1 MIAMMRVQPME
12 QSPLYQ
18 PAIAWQITSEGLML
32 HVEAPGIQAEDLDI
46 EATEKTLTVQWTR
59 HLRPDS
65 VALYSEVKY
74 GQFRRSVAL
83 PFAIE
88 CDRIESQLKHGLL
101 TLNLPKKQKPQP
113 VKITLGQSTLSQ
125 PEPTPLETPVS
136 LDEDPWA
143 A

>member
-1 MIAMMRVQPME
+1 MMMRVHPTQ
-12 QSPLYQ
+12 QTLIYQ
-18 PAIAWQITSEGLML
+18 PAIAWKITSEGLML
-32 HVEAPGIQAEDLDI
+32 QVEVPGIQAEDLDI

-59 HLRPDS
+59 RPHPGS

-83 PFAIE
+83 PFEIE
-88 CDRIESQLKHGLL
+88 CDRIQSQLKHGIL

-113 VKITLGQSTLSQ
+113 LKITLGKSTPSQ
-125 PEPTPLETPVS
+125 TQPTPLQTPVS
-136 LDEDPWA
+136 LEEDPWA